1 MKTADM
7 QKRVAEAGQTMRRE
21 EYAGTGRAGQLVSRH
36 RWTVHTLAGSLV
48 VRGTTPAQCFKR
60 WRERQQ

>member
-1 MKTADM
+1 M
-7 QKRVAEAGQTMRRE
+7 REAIN
-21 EYAGTGRAGQLVSRH
+21 
-36 RWTVHTLAGSLV
+36 AGSLV